1 MEMLHYIIAG
11 LGIALVI
18 SLYFNFK
25 FGMIVLRLQDSI
37 ENSLELLDDCYGS
50 ITQTLQTPLF
60 FDNAEVR
67 KVLADIDSARN
78 AVLNVANQLASIEDV
93 EDEDEES

>member
-1 MEMLHYIIAG
+1 MEMLHYTVIG
-11 LGIALVI
+11 LGIGLVV

-25 FGMIVLRLQDSI
+25 FGMIVLRLQDAI

-50 ITQTLQTPLF
+50 ITKTLQTPLF

-67 KVLADIDSARN
+67 KVLTDIDGARN